1 MELQELMTRIHLP
14 EEAQKVAEKYMLP
27 EEEYQSK
34 KELFYRDTRGFLEEW
49 KTSEDHLQWM
59 LAFYLR
65 LALEVH
71 EEYQKQG
78 ISEKIFDDTFYDITI
93 WCEECYRKYGS
104 YGLNEAGWIAFS
116 VKMKL
121 FRLGRLQFEPMVLS
135 EDMVGKM
142 GTLKKGTSVLNVH
155 IPAGE
160 KMDFEECKKSF
171 CQAEQFFGDSYEA
184 YVCDSWLL
192 SPVLKELL
200 PESSNIVRFQNLFEV
215 VNVHHRFP
223 QAEQRIFQDI
233 RDDKENY
240 PENTSLQKR
249 AKEYILSGKDIGIG
263 IGVRFRI
270 S

>member
-14 EEAQKVAEKYMLP
+14 KESQKVVEQYMLSQEKYRN
-27 EEEYQSK
+27 Q
-34 KELFYRDTRGFLEEW
+34 KELFYQDTRRFLEEW
-49 KTSEDHLQWM
+49 KTSEDHLQWI
-59 LAFYLR
+59 LAFYLK

-93 WCEECYRKYGS
+93 WCEECYRKYGY
-104 YGLNEAGWIAFS
+104 YGLEEAGWIAFS
-116 VKMKL
+116 IKMKL
-121 FRLGRLQFEPMVLS
+121 FRLGRLQFEPMLLS
-135 EDMVGKM
+135 EDMVGKT
-142 GTLKKGTSVLNVH
+142 GILKAGTSVLNVH

-160 KMDFEECKKSF
+160 KLDIEECKKSF
-171 CQAEQFFGDSYEA
+171 EQAEAFFGNTYEA

-192 SPVLKELL
+192 APALKELL
-200 PESSNIVRFQNLFEV
+200 PHTSNIVRFQDMFEV
-215 VNVHHRFP
+215 VKVHYRFP

-233 RDDKENY
+233 REDKENY
-240 PENTSLQKR
+240 PEKTVLQKK
-249 AKEYILSGKDIGIG
+249 AKQYILSGKDIGIG

>member
-14 EEAQKVAEKYMLP
+14 KESQKVVEQYMLSQEKYRN
-27 EEEYQSK
+27 Q
-34 KELFYRDTRGFLEEW
+34 KELFYQDTRRFLEEW
-49 KTSEDHLQWM
+49 KTSEDHLQWI
-59 LAFYLR
+59 LAFYLK

-93 WCEECYRKYGS
+93 WCEECYRKYGY
-104 YGLNEAGWIAFS
+104 YGLEEAGWIAFS
-116 VKMKL
+116 IKMKL
-121 FRLGRLQFEPMVLS
+121 FRLGRLQFEPMLLS
-135 EDMVGKM
+135 EDMVGKT
-142 GTLKKGTSVLNVH
+142 GILKAGTSVLNVH

-160 KMDFEECKKSF
+160 KLDIEECKKSF
-171 CQAEQFFGDSYEA
+171 EQAEAFFGNTYEA

-192 SPVLKELL
+192 SPVLKEFL
-200 PESSNIVRFQNLFEV
+200 PESSNIVCFQNLFEV
-215 VNVHHRFP
+215 VKVHYRFP

-233 RDDKENY
+233 REDKENY
-240 PENTSLQKR
+240 PEKTVLQKK
-249 AKEYILSGKDIGIG
+249 AKQYILSGKDIGIG